1 MEIITD
7 DVKRLDRLI
16 TDISDASRLD
26 AELSRDE
33 SEKFDLGLLLR
44 ALVDVHSTSGGYGA
58 KRIELEQEGNGPF
71 TVKGNEGRIVQVLQ
85 NLMTN
90 SFSFSPLDGHVT
102 VKIRRNG
109 DWIIVSVED
118 EGPGIPQGSLEKIFD
133 RFYSERPETEQ
144 FGTHSGLGLSISR
157 QIITAHQGFLDAENL
172 KNRDGIIKGAC
183 FVVRLPA
190 S

>member
-1 MEIITD
+1 
-7 DVKRLDRLI
+7 
-16 TDISDASRLD
+16 
-26 AELSRDE
+26 
-33 SEKFDLGLLLR
+33 
-44 ALVDVHSTSGGYGA
+44 
-58 KRIELEQEGNGPF
+58 
-71 TVKGNEGRIVQVLQ
+71 
-85 NLMTN
+85 MTN